1 MITFIVNADYL
12 KILIVLLI
20 ITNEAD
26 IHPNPVIDILNSQ
39 KLPFFRF
46 NTDKILTDY
55 DVLYEISNEKTFFE
69 IKYKNYDKSITS
81 EQITCVWERRPME
94 PLATYDHYDDEKV
107 KKVIL
112 EEADGFI
119 KFFRYSLS
127 NVFWL
132 GHPIIERQAG
142 SKILQKIIAKSIGFK
157 IPNTIFSNQF
167 SSIKT
172 FENKNV
178 AIKPISS
185 FDIEATGGNIVFY
198 TRKKH
203 YADLINIGEHSF
215 RNNINFLEEYI
226 EKDYELRVTVIKD
239 KCFSAKIES
248 QKLDTE
254 KGAIDWRQGYDNG
267 ITFTKTEIPKEIELK
282 CLLFLQHLNLNFG
295 CFDFI
300 VDRNGNYIFLE
311 CNTNGQWMWL
321 EEEAKLPISA
331 AIAQIFEYEI
341 KKKR

>member
-1 MITFIVNADYL
+1 M
-12 KILIVLLI
+12 LLI

-26 IHPNPVIDILNSQ
+26 IHPNPVIDILNSRE
-39 KLPFFRF
+39 LPFFRF

-55 DVLYEISNEKTFFE
+55 DVIYEISNEKTFFE
-69 IKYKNYDKSITS
+69 IKYKDYDKSINS

-94 PLATYDHYDDEKV
+94 PLATFDHYDDEKV

-112 EEADGFI
+112 EEAEGFI

-142 SKILQKIIAKSIGFK
+142 SKILQKIIAKRIGFQ
-157 IPNTIFSNQF
+157 IPDTIFSNKF
-167 SSIKT
+167 SSLKI
-172 FENKNV
+172 FENKYV

-185 FDIEATGGNIVFY
+185 FDIEANGGNIVFY

-203 YADLINIGEHSF
+203 NSDLLNMGENSF

-226 EKDYELRVTVIKD
+226 EKDFELRVTVIKD
-239 KCFSAKIES
+239 ECFSAKIES
-248 QKLDTE
+248 QKLGIE

-267 ITFTKTEIPKEIELK
+267 ISFTTTEISKEIEIK
-282 CLLFLQHLNLNFG
+282 CISFLQHFNLNFG

-300 VDRNGNYIFLE
+300 VDKKGNYIFLE

-331 AIAQIFEYEI
+331 KIAQIFENEI

>member
-1 MITFIVNADYL
+1 M
-12 KILIVLLI
+12 LLI

-26 IHPNPVIDILNSQ
+26 IHPNPVIDILNGLE
-39 KLPFFRF
+39 LPFFRL

-55 DVLYEISNEKTFFE
+55 DVLYEISKEKTFFE
-69 IKYKNYDKSITS
+69 IKYKNYAKSINS

-94 PLATYDHYDDEKV
+94 PLATYDHYDDENV
-107 KKVIL
+107 KKAIL

-127 NVFWL
+127 NIFWL

-142 SKILQKIIAKSIGFK
+142 SKILQKVVAKEIGFQ
-157 IPNTIFSNQF
+157 IPDTIFSNQF
-167 SSIKT
+167 SSIKI
-172 FENKNV
+172 FANKNI

-185 FDIEATGGNIVFY
+185 FDIEANGGNIVFY

-203 YADLINIGEHSF
+203 YTDLLNIGENSF

-239 KCFSAKIES
+239 CFFSAKIES
-248 QKLDTE
+248 QKLATE

-267 ITFTKTEIPKEIELK
+267 ITFTKTEIPQEIEFK
-282 CLLFLQHLNLNFG
+282 CSLFLQHFNLNFG

-300 VDRNGNYIFLE
+300 VDMNGNYIFLE
-311 CNTNGQWMWL
+311 CNTNGQWLWL

-331 AIAQIFEYEI
+331 SIAQIFENEI
-341 KKKR
+341 KKER

>member
-1 MITFIVNADYL
+1 M
-12 KILIVLLI
+12 LLI

-39 KLPFFRF
+39 NLPFFRF
-46 NTDKILTDY
+46 NTDKILADY
-55 DVLYEISNEKTFFE
+55 DVIYEISNERTFFE
-69 IKYKNYDKSITS
+69 IKYKKYDISINS

-112 EEADGFI
+112 DEAEGFI

-142 SKILQKIIAKSIGFK
+142 SKILQKIVAKGIGFK

-167 SSIKT
+167 SSIKK

-185 FDIEATGGNIVFY
+185 FDIEASGGNIVFY

-203 YADLINIGEHSF
+203 YSDLLNIGENSF

-226 EKDYELRVTVIKD
+226 EKDFELRVTVIKD

-248 QKLDTE
+248 QILDIE
-254 KGAIDWRQGYDNG
+254 KGAIDWRQGYENG
-267 ITFTKTEIPKEIELK
+267 ITFTETEIPKEIELK
-282 CLLFLQHLNLNFG
+282 CTLFLQHFNLNFG

-300 VDRNGNYIFLE
+300 VDKNGDCTFLE

-331 AIAQIFEYEI
+331 AIAKIFESEI

>member
-1 MITFIVNADYL
+1 M
-12 KILIVLLI
+12 LLI

-55 DVLYEISNEKTFFE
+55 DVLYEISNERTFFE
-69 IKYKNYDKSITS
+69 IKYKKYDISINS

-112 EEADGFI
+112 DEADGFI

-142 SKILQKIIAKSIGFK
+142 SKILQKIVAKNIGFQ
-157 IPNTIFSNQF
+157 IPDTIFSNQF
-167 SSIKT
+167 TSIKK
-172 FENKNV
+172 FENKSV

-203 YADLINIGEHSF
+203 YSDLLNIGENSF

-239 KCFSAKIES
+239 SCFSAKIES
-248 QKLDTE
+248 QKLGAE

-267 ITFTKTEIPKEIELK
+267 ITFTKTEIPQEIELK
-282 CLLFLQHLNLNFG
+282 CSLFLQHFNLNFG

-300 VDRNGNYIFLE
+300 VTKTNNYIFLE

-321 EEEAKLPISA
+321 EEEAKLPISE
-331 AIAQIFEYEI
+331 AIAQIFENEI

>member
-1 MITFIVNADYL
+1 
-12 KILIVLLI
+12 VLLI

-26 IHPNPVIDILNSQ
+26 IHPNTVIDLLNAQ
-39 KLPFFRF
+39 GLPFFRF

-55 DVLYEISNEKTFFE
+55 DVLYEISNDITFFE
-69 IKYKNYDKSITS
+69 IKYKDYDKSINS
-81 EQITCVWERRPME
+81 DQITCVWERRPME
-94 PLATYDHYDDEKV
+94 PLATFDHYDNEDI

-142 SKILQKIIAKSIGFK
+142 SKILQKNIAKSIGFK
-157 IPNTIFSNQF
+157 IPDTIFSNQF
-167 SSIKT
+167 TSLKI
-172 FENKNV
+172 FENKYV

-185 FDIEATGGNIVFY
+185 FDIEANGGSIVFY

-203 YADLINIGEHSF
+203 YSDIMNNGEISF

-226 EKDYELRVTVIKD
+226 EKDFELRVTVIKD
-239 KCFSAKIES
+239 ECFSAKIES

-267 ITFTKTEIPKEIELK
+267 ISFTKTEIPKEIEIK
-282 CLLFLQHLNLNFG
+282 CFSFLEYFNLNFG

-300 VDRNGNYIFLE
+300 VDKKNNYIFLE

-331 AIAQIFEYEI
+331 KITQIFEDEI
-341 KKKR
+341 KKKI

>member
-1 MITFIVNADYL
+1 MKFSRFL
-12 KILIVLLI
+12 KDKMYVVFLSLICYVIILLIFFAFKINIEVI

-39 KLPFFRF
+39 DLPFFRF

-142 SKILQKIIAKSIGFK
+142 SSVIFCLFEFRTFSNANLNSYQPSVNPLTYFCASLNSTVISNLFSESSCSINSSKILQ
-157 IPNTIFSNQF
+157 
-167 SSIKT
+167 
-172 FENKNV
+172 
-178 AIKPISS
+178 
-185 FDIEATGGNIVFY
+185 
-198 TRKKH
+198 
-203 YADLINIGEHSF
+203 
-215 RNNINFLEEYI
+215 
-226 EKDYELRVTVIKD
+226 
-239 KCFSAKIES
+239 
-248 QKLDTE
+248 
-254 KGAIDWRQGYDNG
+254 
-267 ITFTKTEIPKEIELK
+267 
-282 CLLFLQHLNLNFG
+282 
-295 CFDFI
+295 
-300 VDRNGNYIFLE
+300 
-311 CNTNGQWMWL
+311 
-321 EEEAKLPISA
+321 
-331 AIAQIFEYEI
+331 
-341 KKKR
+341 